1 MEALRN
7 LGAAF
12 AHRQL
17 LNYRDGDTLVVN
29 DPYLREQIEVTA
41 YGNWYRWTGPDGTP
55 QHSDIHA
62 PGPTVDLV
70 ITQFAGL
77 HLRATESAT

>member
-7 LGAAF
+7 LSAAF

-17 LNYRDGDTLVVN
+17 LNYRRGDALVVN
-29 DPYLREQIEVTA
+29 DPYLRQRVEVTA
-41 YGNWYRWTGPDGTP
+41 YGHWYRWTGPDGTP

-62 PGPTVDLV
+62 PGPTVDR
-70 ITQFAGL
+70 IIDQYAGL
-77 HLRATESAT
+77 HLGTGAT